1 MMAGK
6 LNAIST
12 RPPLA
17 PSNDGS
23 EAVGNTLGMAIL
35 VSGSAAGAGEAGG
48 MERLRMAAMAMGQW
62 PDSEDL
68 KG

>member
-1 MMAGK
+1 MVAGK

-12 RPPLA
+12 RPPLP
-17 PSNDGS
+17 PSNDGR

-48 MERLRMAAMAMGQW
+48 MESRHGETENGGNGNGRTRRA
-62 PDSEDL
+62 
-68 KG
+68 